1 MAEPKNQNSFARRG
15 SPSKPRISM
24 PLTESMHEIT
34 ETDEMDFNPA
44 RSVDESDLAALYAE
58 NLTCS

>member
-1 MAEPKNQNSFARRG
+1 
-15 SPSKPRISM
+15 M

-44 RSVDESDLAALYAE
+44 KSVDESDLAALYAE
-58 NLTCS
+58 NLTSSQQQKAFELGCATPAD